1 MYDKCT
7 SETDRYISNPLSSH
21 NVGCN
26 YTLCIYIIHGQG
38 RVVLGVHRGHDSPK
52 APRDLTPQK
61 NVKKER
67 PRKQTATGS
76 PMLFNM
82 LLSLKRVSPCHK
94 EHDMR
99 ASRHVS
105 RVYRNGDIGILGQ
118 LLYPF
123 YSGGKP
129 FSSRIGKTLH

>member
-1 MYDKCT
+1 
-7 SETDRYISNPLSSH
+7 
-21 NVGCN
+21 
-26 YTLCIYIIHGQG
+26 
-38 RVVLGVHRGHDSPK
+38 
-52 APRDLTPQK
+52 
-61 NVKKER
+61 
-67 PRKQTATGS
+67 
-76 PMLFNM
+76 MLFNM